1 MAKPD
6 AAGFQLAGR
15 IALVTGAA
23 SGIGRATALLLA
35 QRGAQVAVTD
45 VNERGCREVAETI
58 QREGGGA
65 MARRLDV
72 TLESDWEA
80 ALKAV
85 ASAWGALD
93 ALVANAG
100 VSFARPVAEMTLED
114 WRRVMA
120 VNLDGVFLGCKH
132 AVRAMR
138 AGKGGAIVIV
148 SSLSGVRPFTGAS
161 GYAASKAALRMLA
174 RCLALECARDGI
186 RVNTVLPA
194 GVRTPMW
201 KAMDSWDELM
211 MKHGSEDAV
220 WKALSEGSPMGR
232 FAEPEEVAACIAFLL
247 SDESSYVSGSELV
260 IDGGDG
266 S

>member
-1 MAKPD
+1 MPKPD
-6 AAGFQLAGR
+6 PAGAQFGER

-35 QRGAQVAVTD
+35 RRGARVAATD
-45 VNERGCREVAETI
+45 VDEEGCQEVAESI
-58 QREGGGA
+58 QREGGLA

-72 TLESDWEA
+72 TRESDWEA
-80 ALKAV
+80 ALEAV
-85 ASAWGALD
+85 TRTWGALD
-93 ALVANAG
+93 AFVANAG
-100 VSFARPVAEMTLED
+100 VSFTRPVAETTLEE

-138 AGKGGAIVIV
+138 AGKRGAIVIV
-148 SSLSGVRPFTGAS
+148 SSLSGVRAFAGAS
-161 GYAASKAALRMLA
+161 AYAASKAALRIFA
-174 RCLALECARDGI
+174 RCLALECVRDGI
-186 RVNTVLPA
+186 RVNAVLPA
-194 GVRTPMW
+194 GVKTPMW
-201 KAMDSWDELM
+201 KTMDSWDELM
-211 MKHGSEDAV
+211 TKHGSEEAV

-247 SDESSYVSGSELV
+247 SEESSYVSGSELV
-260 IDGGDG
+260 IDGGGG